1 MQNIGVVTVLLLL
14 GAFALERLLA
24 GANFLLGPEPAADR
38 ADELRRRKVLLFALA
53 GAVALAVV
61 DRNSDLRI
69 VQLLQP
75 GHRPTPFDYWLTWL
89 VLVAGSDQVKTVMGW
104 ISGNAGSAK
113 DAKVPLVR
121 IEPDTAVNIKQAA

>member
-1 MQNIGVVTVLLLL
+1 MQNVGIVTVFLLL

-24 GANFLLGPEPAADR
+24 GANFLLGAEPAAEDV
-38 ADELRRRKVLLFALA
+38 AALRRRKLLLFALA

-61 DRNSDLRI
+61 DRNADMRI

-75 GHRPTPFDYWLTWL
+75 GHRATPFDYWLTWL

-104 ISGNAGSAK
+104 ISGNAGAVK
-113 DAKVPLVR
+113 DAKTPLVR
-121 IEPDTAVNIKQAA
+121 IEPDAGVSIKQAA